1 MTLRPLKAFRGSLP
15 PRHAWHSSVT
25 ADTTE
30 VRHKPGMNKVVNHV
44 SEAGKVEAGMNA
56 VMDVFKKTKWDFRDA
71 TQIFGI
77 NCKAQVH
84 EIGLV
89 SRVFR
94 GRRARVRKWVG
105 PLMVLTALLWPS
117 VAPAQQSSSKTQ
129 ASNKELMALNGS
141 SSKEFQNLV
150 TGDPSYVIGPT
161 DVLDISVWKE
171 PEVSRTVPVRP
182 DGRISLPLLNDLQ
195 AAGLTPTQLAA
206 HITESLKKFMTG
218 PQVTV
223 IVATINSQ
231 RIYILGEVTRTG
243 AYPLLPGM
251 TVLQALSSAG
261 GFTQFAN
268 IKNIYLLRQ
277 ENGQQVKYAF
287 NYKDVT
293 TGKKPEQ
300 NVVLKAG
307 DTIIVP

>member
-1 MTLRPLKAFRGSLP
+1 MCIQPGKGA
-15 PRHAWHSSVT
+15 
-25 ADTTE
+25 TE
-30 VRHKPGMNKVVNHV
+30 
-44 SEAGKVEAGMNA
+44 MNA
-56 VMDVFKKTKWDFRDA
+56 VTNALEKTNQVSHGA
-71 TQIFGI
+71 AQILGI
-77 NCKAQVH
+77 TRKAQVH
-84 EIGLV
+84 EIVPL

-94 GRRARVRKWVG
+94 GRRAGVQKWVG
-105 PLMVLTALLWPS
+105 PLIVLSALLLPS

-129 ASNKELMALNGS
+129 GSSKELMALNGNGG
-141 SSKEFQNLV
+141 KEVQNRA
-150 TGDPSYVIGPT
+150 TADTSYVIGPM

-182 DGRISLPLLNDLQ
+182 DGRISLPLLSDVQ

-206 HITESLKKFMTG
+206 HITDNLRKFMTG

-231 RIYILGEVTRTG
+231 RIYIIGEVTRAG

-251 TVLQALSSAG
+251 TVLQALSNAG

-277 ENGQQVKYAF
+277 ENGQHVKYAF
-287 NYKDVT
+287 NYKEVSN
-293 TGKKPEQ
+293 GKKPEQ
-300 NVVLKAG
+300 DVVLKAS

>member
-1 MTLRPLKAFRGSLP
+1 LVA
-15 PRHAWHSSVT
+15 

-44 SEAGKVEAGMNA
+44 SEAGKGEAEMKA
-56 VMDVFKKTKWDFRDA
+56 VIDAFEKVMWDSQDA

-77 NCKAQVH
+77 TCKAQVH
-84 EIGLV
+84 EIGLL

-94 GRRARVRKWVG
+94 GRWAGIRKWLG
-105 PLMVLTALLWPS
+105 PLIVLLALLLPS

-129 ASNKELMALNGS
+129 TSSKELMALNGNS
-141 SSKEFQNLV
+141 NTEVQNRV

-171 PEVSRTVPVRP
+171 PEISRVVPVRP
-182 DGRISLPLLNDLQ
+182 DGRISLPLLSDLQ

-206 HITESLKKFMTG
+206 HITDSLKKFMTG

-231 RIYILGEVTRTG
+231 RIYILGEVTRAG
-243 AYPLLPGM
+243 AFPLLPGM

-261 GFTQFAN
+261 GFTQYAN

-293 TGKKPEQ
+293 NGKKSEQ